1 MNKTEIKHPMPRV
14 DFARC
19 RHCTYY
25 RSGEQVVTD
34 CYSGITDSYD
44 GYCCFGSGFTNG
56 VLVLVNANSCCNR
69 FCKRGD

>member
-34 CYSGITDSYD
+34 CYTGITDSYD
-44 GYCCFGSGFTNG
+44 GYCCFTNDRK
-56 VLVLVNANSCCNR
+56 LVLVNTNSCCNNYR
-69 FCKRGD
+69 KRGD